1 MKQIWNRLQL
11 MIGHGVATL
20 VSADKLQVKVLD
32 GEVLNNVRRVE
43 PYGFS
48 SRPLAG
54 CQAYIV
60 FPSGDRSYGVALVVG
75 DKQYQMDLV
84 GGEVALHDDQGNYV
98 AIKRDGNIEVKAS
111 TKVLIDSPLVETKQ
125 NLKVGGDVEIVGGL
139 TVNGKNVSDTHT
151 HTSAA
156 AGSPTSGVN

>member
-32 GEVLNNVRRVE
+32 GEVLNNIRRVE
-43 PYGFS
+43 HYGLS
-48 SRPLAG
+48 TRALPG

-75 DKQYQMDLV
+75 DKRYQMDLE

-98 AIKRDGNIEVKAS
+98 AIKRDGNIEVKAT

-156 AGSPTSGVN
+156 PGSPTSGVN